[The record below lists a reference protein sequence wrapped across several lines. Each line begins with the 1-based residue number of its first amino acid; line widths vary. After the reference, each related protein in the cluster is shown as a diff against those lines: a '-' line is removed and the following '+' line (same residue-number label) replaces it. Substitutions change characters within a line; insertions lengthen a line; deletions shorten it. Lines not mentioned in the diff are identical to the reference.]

1 MLNLKR
7 SGTSRITRK
16 QYLVAFL
23 IYLGISSVGYMLF
36 EPVPLAGLLMC
47 VGALIFWYVAM
58 IERAHDC
65 GNSWWYLL
73 IPFYNLWL
81 FFAPGE
87 PGDNLYGPDPRAP
100 SSVAEVN

>member
-1 MLNLKR
+1 MLKLNQA
-7 SGTSRITRK
+7 GTSRITRK

-23 IYLGISSVGYMLF
+23 IYLGLSVIGYTLL
-36 EPVPLAGLLMC
+36 EPIPVVGFLMC

-87 PGDNLYGPDPRAP
+87 PGDNLYGPDPRVP
-100 SSVAEVN
+100 TSVGLGG